1 MSKRRIAKE
10 ILLLISFSILLAVIF
25 FVTDH
30 LKSESFGIEN
40 ALNYK
45 IERAQDSINGIRE
58 NDDYRAYE
66 YQEIRK
72 KGNVQPILEKMYED
86 VKSRSLNKTELN
98 KQLNGINSLN
108 SQILNYKSQI
118 ADERF
123 SFWRKI
129 DDEEITEV
137 LIVLFVIVYP
147 LRLIIELIIWSM
159 KTLKKDKPSS

>member
-1 MSKRRIAKE
+1 MNKRRIAKE
-10 ILLLISFSILLAVIF
+10 ILLLISFSILFAVIF

-45 IERAQDSINGIRE
+45 IESAQDSINGIRE
-58 NDDYRAYE
+58 NDDYRKYE
-66 YQEIRK
+66 YEEIKK
-72 KGNVQPILEKMYED
+72 KGNVLPILEKMYED
-86 VKSRSLNKTELN
+86 VKSRSLDKAELN
-98 KQLNGINSLN
+98 KQLNAINSLN
-108 SQILNYKSQI
+108 SQISNYKSEI
-118 ADERF
+118 TEERF

-129 DDEEITEV
+129 DDGQLTEV

-147 LRLIIELIIWSM
+147 LRLIVELIIWSI